1 MPPLMTPKKA
11 KKLAATAGDDA
22 SAATDTAE
30 RKAPRA
36 RRKTPTGP
44 ALVIVE
50 SPAKARTIGKFLG
63 GDFEVR
69 ASMGHVRDL
78 PKKGMGIKV
87 EKREGK
93 DVFVPTYEVIPDK
106 TKVVKELQSLARNAP
121 KVYFATDLDR
131 EGEAI
136 AWHLVQELDVPQE
149 RRARVTFHEIT
160 KRAIDEA
167 FHHPGEMN
175 ENRVDAQQARRVLD
189 RIVGYPLSRLL
200 SKSISRG
207 LSAGRVQS
215 VAVRLIVDREKE
227 IRAFQSVDYWRV
239 FADLAKPGA
248 GGDGKFTADLVHID
262 QAEVTEF
269 AADAVVPEGTEEELA
284 ETGAETGADAGDAAA
299 EATDEKPEAAKKLPK
314 SRELRL
320 PDEAQAQSLVD
331 ELTSPGTQWRVESV
345 EGKRRQEWAGPPLI
359 TSTLQ
364 QQASIRL
371 RWATKHAM
379 KVAQEL
385 YEGVN
390 VGEEGPV
397 GLITYMRTDSV
408 SLAPEAVAACR
419 AYVARRWGAE
429 HVPAKPNHFKSKQG
443 AQEAHEAIR
452 PTDVDR
458 TPESV
463 RQHLSKDQ
471 HALYK
476 LVWERFVSC
485 QMAPAQVDTTVVRV
499 RAGRAV
505 FEARG
510 RVTVFAGWRA
520 VGGARADKE
529 AEPTLPVL
537 TQDERLDLVGLRHEH
552 LSTKPPPRYSE
563 ATLVKRLEKEGIG
576 RPSTYAE
583 TISKILARK
592 YVEKTAGKFKAT
604 ELGEVVIDRM
614 LPYFG
619 ELLDPTFTRKMEDE
633 LDDVESGT
641 QDWQDFLRSYSASF
655 DKEMAFADVG
665 MVKEKFKPA
674 EGVPP
679 CETCGK
685 PMVVRFSDGRK
696 FYGCSG
702 YPECTATRRAEGD
715 AKPAAIPTEHVCAKC
730 GKGMV
735 IRSGRRG
742 PFLACSG
749 YPECKNA
756 MDIDAEGKPV
766 PQPTTD
772 EKCEQCGADM
782 VVRKGRRG
790 PFLACSAYPKC
801 RNARDLGAPRP
812 TAAPGVGD
820 ALLGDG
826 TPAPAASAG
835 GVDPA
840 VQLPPCPKCGSP
852 TSIRR
857 SFRGAFCGCTRYPE
871 CKGTAPVPPGALPKR
886 EPPKPAGVDC
896 PDCGKPMI
904 IRQGRRGPFAGCSGY
919 PKCRNT
925 MPMEDVPPPAV
936 TSPIPLP

>member
-1 MPPLMTPKKA
+1 MPRLMPSKKSQKTASSADAAVVEAVEPAAPKKQKA
-11 KKLAATAGDDA
+11 
-22 SAATDTAE
+22 
-30 RKAPRA
+30 RKPP
-36 RRKTPTGP
+36 KGP

-63 GDFEVR
+63 KEYEVR

-87 EKREGK
+87 EKKGGK
-93 DVFVPTYEVIPDK
+93 NVFLATYEIIPDK
-106 TKVVKELQSLARNAP
+106 VKTVRELTALADRAP
-121 KVYFATDLDR
+121 MVYLATDQDR

-136 AWHLVQELDVPQE
+136 AWHLVHALDVPEE
-149 RRARVTFHEIT
+149 RRSRVTFHEIT
-160 KRAIDEA
+160 KRAIAAA
-167 FHHPGEMN
+167 FEHPTKVD

-215 VAVRLIVDREKE
+215 VAVRLIADREKE
-227 IRAFQSVDYWRV
+227 IRAFVAVDYWRV
-239 FADLAKPGA
+239 FADLGKSGA
-248 GGDGKFTADLVHID
+248 GDEGKFTADLVHVD
-262 QAEVTEF
+262 QAD
-269 AADAVVPEGTEEELA
+269 AAEWATDAVVPEGTEEELA
-284 ETGAETGADAGDAAA
+284 ETTEIDVAKDESAGA
-299 EATDEKPEAAKKLPK
+299 PKLPK
-314 SRELRL
+314 SREMRL
-320 PDEAQAQSLVD
+320 HKEAEAQSLVD
-331 ELTSPGTQWRVESV
+331 ELNAPGTQWRVESV
-345 EGKRRQEWAGPPLI
+345 EGKRKQEWAGPPLI

-385 YEGVN
+385 YEGVPL
-390 VGEEGPV
+390 GEEGPV

-408 SLAPEAVAACR
+408 SLAPEAVSACR
-419 AYVARRWGAE
+419 SYVAQRYGDAYVPE
-429 HVPAKPNHFKSKQG
+429 KPNHFKSKSD

-452 PTDVDR
+452 PTDVNR
-458 TPESV
+458 TPEQV
-463 RQHLSKDQ
+463 KRYLSKDQ
-471 HALYK
+471 HALYR

-510 RVTVFAGWRA
+510 KVTVFAGWRA
-520 VGGARADKE
+520 VGGVKE
-529 AEPTLPVL
+529 GKDAEPVLPVL
-537 TQDERLDLVGLRHEH
+537 AQDEKVDLLALRHEH
-552 LSTKPPPRYSE
+552 RTTQPPPRYSE

-583 TISKILARK
+583 TISKIIARK
-592 YVEKTAGKFKAT
+592 YVEKSQGKFRAT
-604 ELGEVVIDRM
+604 ELGETVIDRM

-619 ELLDPTFTRKMEDE
+619 ELLDVSFTRKMEDD
-633 LDDVESGT
+633 LDAVESGKE
-641 QDWQDFLRSYSASF
+641 DWQAFLREYSAGF
-655 DKEMAFADVG
+655 EKELKKADVG
-665 MVKEKFKPA
+665 MVKEKFKPE

-679 CETCGK
+679 CELCGK
-685 PMVVRFSDGRK
+685 PMLVRFSEGRK

-702 YPECTATRRAEGD
+702 YPECKGTRGGGE
-715 AKPAAIPTEHVCAKC
+715 AKPAAIPTDYVCEKC
-730 GKGMV
+730 GKPMV
-735 IRSGRRG
+735 IRTGRRG
-742 PFLACSG
+742 PFLACTG

-756 MDIDAEGKPV
+756 KDVDAEGKV
-766 PQPTTD
+766 IEQPKTD
-772 EKCEQCGADM
+772 EKCEKCGADM
-782 VVRKGRRG
+782 VVKKGRRG
-790 PFLACSAYPKC
+790 PFLACSAYPAC
-801 RNARDLGAPRP
+801 RNARDLNAPRP
-812 TAAPGVGD
+812 APVGD

-826 TPAPAASAG
+826 TPKPAAAAG
-835 GVDPA
+835 GGIDPT
-840 VQLPPCPKCGSP
+840 VPLPPCPKCGSP

-896 PDCGKPMI
+896 PECGKPMV
-904 IRQGRRGPFAGCSGY
+904 IRQGKRGPFAGCSGY

-925 MPMEDVPPPAV
+925 MPMEDIPPSAAAP
-936 TSPIPLP
+936 TT

>member
-1 MPPLMTPKKA
+1 MPRLMPPKKVKSADPAMTADGESTPAAAAAPKKTRA
-11 KKLAATAGDDA
+11 KKPSGAA
-22 SAATDTAE
+22 
-30 RKAPRA
+30 
-36 RRKTPTGP
+36 PTGP

-50 SPAKARTIGKFLG
+50 SPAKARTIGRFLG
-63 GDFEVR
+63 SGFEVR

-78 PKKGMGIKV
+78 PKKGMGIAR
-87 EKREGK
+87 EKKGGK
-93 DVFVPTYEVIPDK
+93 DMFVPTYEVIPDK
-106 TKVVKELQSLARNAP
+106 TKVVKELQSLAKNASM
-121 KVYFATDLDR
+121 VYFATDLDR

-136 AWHLVQELDVPQE
+136 AWHLVQALDVPEE
-149 RRARVTFHEIT
+149 RRSRVTFHEIT

-167 FHHPGEMN
+167 VSHPTKVDEH
-175 ENRVDAQQARRVLD
+175 RVDAQQARRVLD

-227 IRAFQSVDYWRV
+227 IRAFQQVDYWRV
-239 FADLAKPGA
+239 MADLAKPGVA
-248 GGDGKFTADLVHID
+248 DSGFTADLVQVD
-262 QAEVTEF
+262 RPDAAAADTNF
-269 AADAVVPEGTEEELA
+269 ATDAVVPEGTEEDITTEIAASA
-284 ETGAETGADAGDAAA
+284 EDAEKADAA
-299 EATDEKPEAAKKLPK
+299 PKLGK

-320 PDEAQAQSLVD
+320 PAEAEAQSLVE
-331 ELTSPGTQWRVESV
+331 ELNAPGTKWTVESV
-345 EGKRRQEWAGPPLI
+345 EGKRRQEWAGPPFI

-385 YEGVN
+385 YEGVPI
-390 VGEEGPV
+390 GEEGPV

-408 SLAPEAVAACR
+408 SLAAEAVAACR
-419 AYVARRWGAE
+419 TYVAHRYGE
-429 HVPAKPNHFKSKQG
+429 SYVPEKPNYFKSKQG

-452 PTDVDR
+452 PTDVTR
-458 TPESV
+458 TPEAV
-463 RQHLSKDQ
+463 RRFLSKDQ

-485 QMAPAQVDTTVVRV
+485 QMAPAQVDTTAVRV

-510 RVTVFAGWRA
+510 RVVVFAGWRA
-520 VGGARADKE
+520 VAPRSETKE
-529 AEPTLPVL
+529 AEPALPVL
-537 TQDERLDLVGLRHEH
+537 AKDEVLDLTALKHEH
-552 LSTKPPPRYSE
+552 CQTKPPPRYTE

-583 TISKILARK
+583 TISKIIVRK
-592 YVEKTAGKFKAT
+592 YVEKPQGRFRAT
-604 ELGEVVIDRM
+604 ELGETVIDRM

-619 ELLDPTFTRKMEDE
+619 ELLDPTFTRRMEED
-633 LDDVESGT
+633 LDAVESGR
-641 QDWQDFLRSYSASF
+641 QDWQDFLRDYDTSF
-655 DKEMAFADVG
+655 AKEMKNADVG

-674 EGVPP
+674 EGVAP

-696 FYGCSG
+696 FFGCSG
-702 YPECTATRRAEGD
+702 YPECTATRRADGD
-715 AKPAAIPTEHVCAKC
+715 AKPAAIATEHVCEKC
-730 GKGMV
+730 SKPMV
-735 IRSGRRG
+735 IRQGRRG

-749 YPECKNA
+749 YPACKNA
-756 MDIDAEGKPV
+756 KDIDADGKV
-766 PQPTTD
+766 VEQPKTD
-772 EKCEQCGADM
+772 EKCEKCGSGM
-782 VVRKGRRG
+782 VVKKGRRG
-790 PFLACSAYPKC
+790 PFLACSGYPAC

-812 TAAPGVGD
+812 AAIGA
-820 ALLGDG
+820 ALLEDG
-826 TPAPAASAG
+826 SPAPAPAASPAG
-835 GVDPA
+835 GGIDPS

-886 EPPKPAGVDC
+886 EPPKPAGVNC
-896 PDCGKPMI
+896 PQCDKPMV

-919 PKCRNT
+919 PKCRGT
-925 MPMEDVPPPAV
+925 MPMEDVQAAQAAAPPA
-936 TSPIPLP
+936 P